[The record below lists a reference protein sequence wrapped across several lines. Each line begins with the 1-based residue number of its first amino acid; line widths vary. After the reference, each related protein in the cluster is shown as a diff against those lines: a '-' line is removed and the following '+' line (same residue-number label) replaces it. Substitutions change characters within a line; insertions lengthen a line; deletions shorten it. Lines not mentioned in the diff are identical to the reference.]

1 MNIIKTLPIFLALFS
16 LTIQVLNRPSKDI
29 GISVASFINDFIFDT
44 EIRNDVP
51 YSYSMDSAQFI
62 SFAFRHE
69 GIYLPSTIENLSNL
83 GIDVTGKDLQIGD
96 LIFFSNQGYSI
107 ENVGVLILHNTIAYI
122 PKPGELPIEEELTP
136 EFWSGLFIS
145 ARRIYKSEKIE
156 YVLEKMYQKEIKQSF
171 FKTYIVT
178 MEKGIDP
185 GYLRFYTDD
194 VSETQLLMSE
204 DEDGS
209 RTYGKETH
217 NPNIPELEVKS
228 GIIGR
233 EVTQKRPLNKK
244 KVEFVCI
251 HDTGDINV
259 NASKWNTVVTTY
271 NTTTSWHF
279 TVDHLEIYQHV
290 PLDEWARHAG
300 DGLGE
305 NPFKLVD
312 TGVPFTTDKPD
323 ISFNEED
330 NHLYINGIKSELM
343 AGKLDGKYYHGIT
356 DSGLYT
362 EKGENGN
369 YYIDQYY
376 VNSVYKVNSNSGG
389 NTNSIGIESCVY
401 YGVKYGKVMRR
412 LANLVAHLLRLY
424 NLGTNRV
431 LQHRHFSGKL
441 CPQSMIRADEE
452 TPFGY
457 NHFTALVEIN
467 DFIVKQMPGSKFTY
481 KSLTPDLLSDDGY
494 LLKYVTEDTEVSY
507 EVTVEFEGEVVTK
520 KYTTL
525 IHPKEDPDPEPEKE
539 KMVYALTE
547 INRRKGPSSES
558 EIVGLYQEGAHVS
571 VVDRV
576 NTDWYKDVDGYYLT
590 AKEEYVQDLYG
601 TVVKVQIYVYDEPSS
616 DSTMISLAN
625 QGDEIML
632 LRKEGDWYYVKLKTT
647 VKGYIH
653 KDTISVA

>member
-1 MNIIKTLPIFLALFS
+1 
-16 LTIQVLNRPSKDI
+16 
-29 GISVASFINDFIFDT
+29 
-44 EIRNDVP
+44 
-51 YSYSMDSAQFI
+51 
-62 SFAFRHE
+62 
-69 GIYLPSTIENLSNL
+69 
-83 GIDVTGKDLQIGD
+83 
-96 LIFFSNQGYSI
+96 
-107 ENVGVLILHNTIAYI
+107 
-122 PKPGELPIEEELTP
+122 
-136 EFWSGLFIS
+136 
-145 ARRIYKSEKIE
+145 
-156 YVLEKMYQKEIKQSF
+156 
-171 FKTYIVT
+171 
-178 MEKGIDP
+178 
-185 GYLRFYTDD
+185 
-194 VSETQLLMSE
+194 
-204 DEDGS
+204 
-209 RTYGKETH
+209 
-217 NPNIPELEVKS
+217 
-228 GIIGR
+228 
-233 EVTQKRPLNKK
+233 
-244 KVEFVCI
+244 
-251 HDTGDINV
+251 
-259 NASKWNTVVTTY
+259 
-271 NTTTSWHF
+271 
-279 TVDHLEIYQHV
+279 
-290 PLDEWARHAG
+290 
-300 DGLGE
+300 
-305 NPFKLVD
+305 
-312 TGVPFTTDKPD
+312 
-323 ISFNEED
+323 
-330 NHLYINGIKSELM
+330 
-343 AGKLDGKYYHGIT
+343 
-356 DSGLYT
+356 
-362 EKGENGN
+362 
-369 YYIDQYY
+369 
-376 VNSVYKVNSNSGG
+376 
-389 NTNSIGIESCVY
+389 
-401 YGVKYGKVMRR
+401 MRR
-412 LANLVAHLLRLY
+412 LAYLVAHLLRLY

-576 NTDWYKDVDGYYLT
+576 NTNWYKDVEGYYLT

-653 KDTISVA
+653 KDTISVS